1 MYVCIYIFIYLF
13 ILYAHIYTEP
23 KLHIPSPRK
32 PKKPGQRSSTFPGDH
47 LLSAR
52 LHSAQW
58 CGRRLW
64 CDCFPRRPA
73 PRAAAGSND
82 PPGHLRPLCW
92 SEPRPTCGWKTWE
105 VTGGEEVEEVEDLEM
120 LTKSWTESRYGNKM
134 IHIVI
139 DVREFSLRC
148 CCVESKRNCREWFW
162 ENKGSLQNLFAT
174 HLSLYLLQ
182 CFMICGAE
190 HPHPTQTQF
199 NPFLNCNN
207 GYPANSCYH
216 TAIWRWYPCIT
227 NHSSDNTVSLTLL
240 LDKAP

>member
-1 MYVCIYIFIYLF
+1 MRLLPAAPAAFCCWF
-13 ILYAHIYTEP
+13 
-23 KLHIPSPRK
+23 
-32 PKKPGQRSSTFPGDH
+32 QRSTRPSETT
-47 LLSAR
+47 LLIRTPPNRRKKHGKSQGGKR
-52 LHSAQW
+52 LKI
-58 CGRRLW
+58 LK
-64 CDCFPRRPA
+64 
-73 PRAAAGSND
+73 
-82 PPGHLRPLCW
+82 CW
-92 SEPRPTCGWKTWE
+92 QNHEQNQDMGKKW
-105 VTGGEEVEEVEDLEM
+105 D
-120 LTKSWTESRYGNKM
+120 
-134 IHIVI
+134 IVI

-190 HPHPTQTQF
+190 HPHPTQVKF
-199 NPFLNCNN
+199 NLFLNCNN

-216 TAIWRWYPCIT
+216 TAIWRWYPCIN